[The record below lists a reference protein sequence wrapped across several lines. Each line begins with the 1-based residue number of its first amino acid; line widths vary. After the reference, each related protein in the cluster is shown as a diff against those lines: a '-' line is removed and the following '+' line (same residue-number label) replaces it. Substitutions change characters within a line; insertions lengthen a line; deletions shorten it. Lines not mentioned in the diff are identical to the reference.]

1 MNSGSDE
8 TNIQEK
14 EMEILAEWNF
24 SISCDTQYDVAD
36 WPANWGYRRG
46 AVEGKM
52 NYLAILHSQ

>member
-36 WPANWGYRRG
+36 
-46 AVEGKM
+46 
-52 NYLAILHSQ
+52 